1 MLWTFVYN
9 YLYEQTLSFLINN
22 TREWLDH
29 IEGVHVSF
37 LETDELLQRNHTIL
51 HSHQELIRM
60 LILHMFANA
69 WYGQSF

>member
-1 MLWTFVYN
+1 MFWIFVYN
-9 YLYEQTLSFLINN
+9 YLYEPTFSFLINN
-22 TREWLDH
+22 MREWLDH

-37 LETDELLQRNHTIL
+37 LETDELSQKNHTIL
-51 HSHQELIRM
+51 HSHRELMRM